1 VKIIDALQGS
11 APAFS
16 FEFFPPKDAEGV
28 ERLFQTISELRAYE
42 PTYVSVTYGAMGSTR
57 GLTVELVRRIKQEVG
72 IEAMAHLTCVGAT
85 REEIAEVIADLKA
98 GGIENVLPLRGDPP
112 KGQEKFVRVPGG
124 FAYASELVAFIRAS
138 NPGLCLAGA
147 CYPETHPEAPSAD
160 LDLDHLK
167 MKVDAG
173 VDFLITQL
181 FFDNDDYFRFV
192 DRAYEAGIRCP
203 IVAGIM
209 PITNVSQIKRFTQM
223 CGARIPE
230 ALSARLDGAEG
241 EAAVRAVGVQHA
253 TEQCAG
259 LLRQGAPGIHF
270 YTLNRSTAT
279 REILDNLRAEGIAP
293 PTSSGRVGDAVPSS
307 AVG

>member
-1 VKIIDALQGS
+1 MKIIDALQGS

-28 ERLFQTISELRAYE
+28 ERLFQTISELRSYE

-72 IEAMAHLTCVGAT
+72 IEAMAHLTCVGAK
-85 REEIAEVIADLKA
+85 RAEIAEVISELEA
-98 GGIENVLPLRGDPP
+98 GGIQNVLPLRGDPP
-112 KGQEKFVRVPGG
+112 KGQEKFVRTSGG
-124 FAYASELVAFIRAS
+124 FAYASELVSFIRETS
-138 NPGLCLAGA
+138 PELCLAGA
-147 CYPETHPEAPSAD
+147 CYPETHPEAPSAA

-173 VDFLITQL
+173 VNFLITQL
-181 FFDNDDYFRFV
+181 FFDNDDYFRFAE
-192 DRAYEAGIRCP
+192 RADKAGIRCP

-223 CGARIPE
+223 CGAKISPALLSRLE
-230 ALSARLDGAEG
+230 AAEG

-259 LLRQGAPGIHF
+259 LLKQGAPGIHF

-279 REILDNLRAEGIAP
+279 RDILENLRAEGVAP
-293 PTSSGRVGDAVPSS
+293 PTSSGRVGETAPSS